1 MNCESGTDLFCY
13 KNPSKFIDIYFTF
26 QDYFKLQKQES
37 PGIVDF
43 ISLIGANPK
52 KLTKSDYET
61 SIIQPVTQYENL
73 QGILDRSHEAIWA
86 VGQDYAIN
94 NFALDK
100 RFHL

>member
-1 MNCESGTDLFCY
+1 MIYDQRCSGSAAVFSATKILQ
-13 KNPSKFIDIYFTF
+13 NLLTFTSHF
-26 QDYFKLQKQES
+26 RIILSYRNRKVL
-37 PGIVDF
+37 
-43 ISLIGANPK
+43 
-52 KLTKSDYET
+52 LTKSDYET

-73 QGILDRSHEAIWA
+73 QGILDRSYEAIWA